1 MRKMT
6 HAADVEP
13 WQEGLGDMP
22 LDAFREYGHRI
33 VEWIADYLQDQER
46 YPVLSRV
53 TPGEIT
59 AALPLTAPSAP
70 EGMDI
75 ILRDFEEILLPGI
88 THGNHPGF
96 YAYFAM
102 MSSAP
107 GILAE
112 FLAAAVNANAML
124 WRTSPAATELESV
137 TLDWLRQLLG
147 LPAPFEGV
155 IYSGASIST
164 LVAIA
169 AAREATG
176 LDFRRQGMIGRS
188 DVPALRLY
196 CSQEAHSSVEKDA
209 ITLGIGQDGVRKIAV
224 DAAFRMDVEALR
236 RAINKDLR
244 DGKRPFC
251 VVATVGTTS
260 TTSVDPVP
268 AIADICEQHGLWLH
282 IDAAYGGMAA
292 IAPEMRWVLAGV
304 DRADSLVVNP
314 HKWLFTPL
322 ECSTFFTRRLEVV
335 RAAFS
340 LVPAYLETDEDAVV
354 RNYMDYGPQLG
365 RSFRALKLWFTLR
378 SYGAEGVQARI
389 REHIRL
395 GKIFAT
401 WVQAA
406 PEWEVLAPVHFS
418 TVCFRA
424 VPPGLVGQEIDRLNH
439 AIMDRVNDTGEVFLS
454 PTQLHGKFTLRMA
467 VGSIRTQE
475 RHVARLWELLN
486 EALALELGEV
496 PAGVLHDSAPS

>member
-1 MRKMT
+1 MT
-6 HAADVEP
+6 QHSDVAPTHED
-13 WQEGLGDMP
+13 LGDMP
-22 LDAFREYGHRI
+22 LEDFREYGHRI
-33 VEWIADYLQDQER
+33 VEWIADYLGDQER
-46 YPVLSRV
+46 YPVLGRV

-59 AALPLTAPSAP
+59 AALPNAAPRTP
-70 EGMDI
+70 EGMDV
-75 ILRDFEEILLPGI
+75 ILRDFERILLPGI

-124 WRTSPAATELESV
+124 WQTSPAATELESM
-137 TLDWLRQLLG
+137 TLHWLGQLLG
-147 LPAPFEGV
+147 LSSSFEGV

-176 LDFRRQGMIGRS
+176 LDFRQRGMMGRA
-188 DVPALRLY
+188 DAPPLRLY
-196 CSQEAHSSVEKDA
+196 CSEEAHSSVEKDA

-224 DAAFRMDVEALR
+224 DAEYRMDVGALR
-236 RAINKDLR
+236 SAIDEDLR
-244 DGKRPFC
+244 GGKLPFC

-260 TTSVDPVP
+260 TTSIDPVSD
-268 AIADICEQHGLWLH
+268 IADICRQHQLWLH
-282 IDAAYGGMAA
+282 VDAAYGGMAA
-292 IAPEMRWVLAGV
+292 IDPEMRWVLEGV
-304 DRADSLVVNP
+304 ERADSLVVNP

-322 ECSTFFTRRLEVV
+322 ECSAFFTRRLDVV

-340 LVPAYLETDEDAVV
+340 LVPAYLETDEDPIV

-378 SYGAEGVQARI
+378 SFGAEGVQTRI

-395 GKIFAT
+395 GKLFAG
-401 WVQAA
+401 WVETA
-406 PEWEVLAPVHFS
+406 PHWEVLAPVHFS

-424 VPPGLVGQEIDRLNH
+424 VPPGMNDQEIDRLNH
-439 AIMDRVNDTGEVFLS
+439 AVMDRINATGEVFLS
-454 PTQLHGKFTLRMA
+454 PTRLHGRFSLRIA
-467 VGSIRTQE
+467 VGSLRTQE
-475 RHVARLWELLN
+475 RHIARLWELLN
-486 EALALELGEV
+486 EALAFELGEPAAV
-496 PAGVLHDSAPS
+496 PEPGIASS